1 MILVFGGAYQGKADY
16 VRNDLGIKNISSCS
30 DGAEPDFTAEAVYGI
45 DGFVLQCVIDGV
57 EAADYFRSRRELW
70 QDKVLIMTD
79 VSQGLVPVDAEQR
92 AFREMNGRLMLYL
105 AAEAGQVHRVFCGL
119 GKRVK

>member
-1 MILVFGGAYQGKADY
+1 MLRTHNTNRDSTVNTAVFFLI
-16 VRNDLGIKNISSCS
+16 RKN
-30 DGAEPDFTAEAVYGI
+30 E
-45 DGFVLQCVIDGV
+45 
-57 EAADYFRSRRELW
+57 
-70 QDKVLIMTD
+70 IMYLFDD